1 MHRAPT
7 LCALFTL
14 WVVIII
20 LPNQKIS
27 HFLINKSKSF
37 LLIFILFL
45 FLFTLIFYHNVYQI
59 NNTVYAEETVIPI
72 LTYHNFTNDESS
84 SYRMN
89 IIEFEKQMDYL
100 AAHNYSVISLSE
112 LLKGLR
118 TGQLPPKPIVITIDD
133 GFKSTYTLAYPVL
146 KKYNFPAALFI
157 YTNFIKK
164 NSGSLTWKEI
174 REMTNHNIEIGSHTL
189 SHCNLLKY
197 QKNEN
202 YETYLARIRREIF
215 LSKEILES
223 KIQGKVKFF
232 AYPYGVYSPII
243 KNLVILAGYE
253 GILNANS
260 MNNTLNADS
269 FSLNRQIIFGQSSFN
284 SFIRILNQRPFNTSQ
299 IFPYDG
305 IIESNQLVKIG
316 AILEGDNYDAKTL
329 SMKLGGAKVKFDFNP
344 KNREISFTP
353 DSLKPLIKKSYIVNI
368 TALDKNSQHQRK
380 ISWLITI
387 K

>member
-1 MHRAPT
+1 MFLNQENLHSLPINKNK
-7 LCALFTL
+7 LSFIFGLFMVL
-14 WVVIII
+14 LIVISVIFYQSI
-20 LPNQKIS
+20 
-27 HFLINKSKSF
+27 FLI
-37 LLIFILFL
+37 
-45 FLFTLIFYHNVYQI
+45 T
-59 NNTVYAEETVIPI
+59 NNTVYAEEIIIPI
-72 LTYHNFTNDESS
+72 LAYHNFTKNEGS
-84 SYRMN
+84 SYDVN

-112 LLKGLR
+112 LLKGLK
-118 TGQLPPKPIVITIDD
+118 TGQLPPKSIVITIDD

-146 KKYNFPAALFI
+146 KKYNFPATLFL
-157 YTNFIKK
+157 YTNFIEK
-164 NSGSLTWKEI
+164 NNSSLTWEEI
-174 REMTNHNIEIGSHTL
+174 REMTKNNIEIGSHTL

-197 QKNEN
+197 KKNEN

-223 KIQGKVKFF
+223 KIGSKVKFF
-232 AYPYGVYSPII
+232 AYPYGAYCPII
-243 KNLVILAGYE
+243 KNLVIQAGYE

-260 MNNTLNADS
+260 MNNTLTADP

-284 SFIRILNQRPFNTSQ
+284 SFIQTLHQRPLKTSQ

-305 IIESNQLVKIG
+305 IIESDQLVKIG
-316 AILEGDNYDAKTL
+316 AILEGNNYDAKTL

-344 KNREISFTP
+344 ENREISFTP

-368 TALDKNSQHQRK
+368 TALDKSSQYLRK

>member
-1 MHRAPT
+1 MFLNQENLHPIPIKKDK
-7 LCALFTL
+7 LSFIFELFI
-14 WVVIII
+14 VV
-20 LPNQKIS
+20 
-27 HFLINKSKSF
+27 LIVTSV
-37 LLIFILFL
+37 
-45 FLFTLIFYHNVYQI
+45 IFYHSI
-59 NNTVYAEETVIPI
+59 FLITNNTVYAEETIIPI
-72 LTYHNFTNDESS
+72 LTYHNFTIGESS
-84 SYRMN
+84 SYKIN
-89 IIEFEKQMDYL
+89 ITDFEKQMDYL
-100 AAHNYSVISLSE
+100 AVHNYSVISLSE
-112 LLKGLR
+112 LLKGLKDSN
-118 TGQLPPKPIVITIDD
+118 LPPKPVIITIDD
-133 GFKSTYTLAYPVL
+133 GFKSTFTLAYPVL
-146 KKYNFPAALFI
+146 KKYNFPATLFI
-157 YTNFIKK
+157 YTNFIEK
-164 NSGSLTWKEI
+164 NNGSLTWEEI
-174 REMTNHNIEIGSHTL
+174 REMTKNNIEIGSHTL

-197 QKNEN
+197 KKNEN

-223 KIQGKVKFF
+223 KIGSKVKFF

-243 KNLVILAGYE
+243 KNLVIQAGYE

-260 MNNTLNADS
+260 MNNTLTADP

-284 SFIRILNQRPFNTSQ
+284 SFIRILNQHLLNTSQ

-368 TALDKNSQHQRK
+368 TALDKSSQYLRK

>member
-1 MHRAPT
+1 MFSFFK
-7 LCALFTL
+7 LF
-14 WVVIII
+14 II
-20 LPNQKIS
+20 
-27 HFLINKSKSF
+27 
-37 LLIFILFL
+37 FL
-45 FLFTLIFYHNVYQI
+45 FLIFSLNILSSPAIVWAQ
-59 NNTVYAEETVIPI
+59 ETVILI
-72 LTYHNFTNDESS
+72 LTYHDFTIEEGS
-84 SYRMN
+84 SYDMN
-89 IIEFEKQMDYL
+89 IVEFEKQMDYL

-133 GFKSTYTLAYPVL
+133 GFKPTYILAYPIL
-146 KKYNFPAALFI
+146 KKYNFPATLFI
-157 YTNFIKK
+157 YTNFIEK
-164 NSGSLTWKEI
+164 NNGSLTWEEI
-174 REMTNHNIEIGSHTL
+174 REMTKNNIEIGSHTL

-197 QKNEN
+197 KKNEN

-223 KIQGKVKFF
+223 KIGSKVKFF

-243 KNLVILAGYE
+243 KNLVIQAGYE
-253 GILNANS
+253 GILNANN
-260 MNNTLNADS
+260 MNNTLTVDP

-284 SFIRILNQRPFNTSQ
+284 SFIRILNQRPLNTSK

-316 AILEGDNYDAKTL
+316 AILEGDNYNAKTL
-329 SMKLGGAKVKFDFNP
+329 SMKLGGAKVKSNFNSE
-344 KNREISFTP
+344 NREISFTP
-353 DSLKPLIKKSYIVNI
+353 DFLKPLIKKSYIVNI
-368 TALDKNSQHQRK
+368 TALDKNNQYQRK

>member
-1 MHRAPT
+1 MFLNQENLHSLPINKNK
-7 LCALFTL
+7 LSFISGLFMVL
-14 WVVIII
+14 LIVISVIFYQSI
-20 LPNQKIS
+20 
-27 HFLINKSKSF
+27 FLI
-37 LLIFILFL
+37 
-45 FLFTLIFYHNVYQI
+45 T
-59 NNTVYAEETVIPI
+59 NNTVYAEEIIIPI
-72 LTYHNFTNDESS
+72 LAYHNFTKDEGS
-84 SYRMN
+84 SYDMN
-89 IIEFEKQMDYL
+89 IVEFEKQMDYL

-118 TGQLPPKPIVITIDD
+118 DSQLPQKPIVITIDD

-146 KKYNFPAALFI
+146 KKYNFPATLFL
-157 YTNFIKK
+157 YTNFIEK
-164 NSGSLTWKEI
+164 NSYSLTWEEI
-174 REMTNHNIEIGSHTL
+174 REMTKNNIEIGSHTL

-197 QKNEN
+197 RKNEN
-202 YETYLARIRREIF
+202 YETYLARIRKEIF

-223 KIQGKVKFF
+223 KIGRKVKFF
-232 AYPYGVYSPII
+232 AYPYGAYSSTI
-243 KNLVILAGYE
+243 KDLAIQAGYE

-260 MNNTLNADS
+260 MNNILNADP
-269 FSLNRQIIFGQSSFN
+269 FSLNRQIIFGQNSFN
-284 SFIRILNQRPFNTSQ
+284 FFIRILNQRPLNASQ

-368 TALDKNSQHQRK
+368 IALDKNSPYARK